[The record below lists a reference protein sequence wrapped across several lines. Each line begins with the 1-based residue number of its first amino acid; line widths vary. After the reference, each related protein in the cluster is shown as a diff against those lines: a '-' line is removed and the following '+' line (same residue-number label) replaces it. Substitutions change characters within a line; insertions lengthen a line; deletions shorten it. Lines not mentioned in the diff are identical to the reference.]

1 MISTRGRYA
10 LRMMLDLSEHNGE
23 GYVALKDIAARQGIS
38 KKYLEQIIPVLNRA
52 GLLQTTRGV
61 QGGYRLSRKP
71 EEYTVGDI
79 LRATEVTLASVA
91 CLEPGA
97 QECPREAECLTKSV
111 WEGLDRVVNEYLDSI
126 TLQDI
131 LDRKA
136 SSVGN
141 DYII

>member
-1 MISTRGRYA
+1 M
-10 LRMMLDLSEHNGE
+10 
-23 GYVALKDIAARQGIS
+23 
-38 KKYLEQIIPVLNRA
+38 LNRA
-52 GLLQTTRGV
+52 GLLQTSRGV

-71 EEYTVGDI
+71 AEYTLGDI
-79 LRATEVTLASVA
+79 LRATETNLSIVA

-97 QECPREAECLTKSV
+97 QTCPREPECLTKPV

-141 DYII
+141 DYVI